1 MSSSVLSLDNVT
13 KCFGDK
19 QAVDD
24 VTLEVNAGERLAL
37 IGHNGA
43 GKTTLMK
50 MILGLT
56 PASRG
61 KITVLGN
68 HPGSDH
74 ARRNIAFLPEN
85 IAFHRSMTGREVLA
99 LFARLKSA
107 AADQVDELLER
118 IGLSDAADQSIR
130 TYSKGM
136 RQRLGLAQALLGNP
150 KLLLLDEPTSGLDP
164 HLRQTFYETVD
175 ALAATGATV
184 LLSSHLLTELEA
196 RTDRIAIMRQGR
208 LVACAPL
215 GDLRRQAVLPIKIH
229 IDVKETERSRIA
241 SALNGHEINGQT
253 VSLSVLMADKMKIL
267 AQIASFGDAVNDVDL
282 IPPDLS
288 DLYTHYGIA
297 SAVPVGATDSVDGSL
312 S

>member
-1 MSSSVLSLDNVT
+1 MSASVLSLDNVT

-19 QAVDD
+19 RAVDGI
-24 VTLEVNAGERLAL
+24 TLNLQPGERVAL

-50 MILGLT
+50 LILGLLPPT
-56 PASRG
+56 AG
-61 KITVLGN
+61 DIAVLGDK
-68 HPGSDH
+68 PGGDH
-74 ARRNIAFLPEN
+74 ARKNIAFLPEN
-85 IAFHRSMTGREVLA
+85 IAFHRSMTGREVLT
-99 LFARLKSA
+99 LLARLKSA
-107 AADQVDELLER
+107 ATDQVDTLLER
-118 IGLSDAADQSIR
+118 VGLADAADQRIR

-136 RQRLGLAQALLGNP
+136 RQRLGLAQALLGEP

-164 HLRQTFYETVD
+164 HLRNAFYAMVD
-175 ALAATGATV
+175 DLAASGATV

-196 RTDRIAIMRQGR
+196 RTDRIAIMREGR

-215 GDLRRQAVLPIKIH
+215 NDLRRQAALPIKIR

-241 SALNGHEINGQT
+241 ATLNGQEINGQT
-253 VSLSVLMADKMKIL
+253 VGLSVLMADKMKTL

-288 DLYTHYGIA
+288 DLYGHYGVSTSDSINRSA
-297 SAVPVGATDSVDGSL
+297 S
-312 S
+312 